1 VAYLQDVWVVK
12 EEHAGPECCC
22 AAMAAALMPCL
33 IWELLALQMN
43 NTSNELPDLSPSHQP
58 PSYRLM
64 RPSAKFALAI
74 SIYNCRYLVKIFSA
88 QIGNLP

>member
-1 VAYLQDVWVVK
+1 VAYLQDVWVVE

-33 IWELLALQMN
+33 IRELLALKIN
-43 NTSNELPDLSPSHQP
+43 NTSIELPNFSPSHQP
-58 PSYRLM
+58 PSYRSM
-64 RPSAKFALAI
+64 QPSAKFALAI

-88 QIGNLP
+88 QIGILP